1 MTIPRPDLTIRN
13 IRRYR
18 AIAGVFIKYGFGEI
32 VDRMHLSRVLKFG
45 RQILR
50 RKPPEEISAAARVRL
65 ALEELGPTF
74 VKLGQV
80 LSMRPFLIPFELVE
94 ELTKLHD
101 QVAPMDWELAKDAI
115 ESNLGCPSENVFESI
130 DSTPIAA
137 ASLSQVHRAR
147 LRDGSDVVIK
157 IQRPGVKKMIEA
169 DMVILKDIAQLLEK
183 HIPESRQ
190 YEPVGVVDELARSTR
205 KEINFLYEARNIE
218 IFSRNFADDDTIFVP
233 RVFWEY
239 STRNMIT
246 MERIDGVK
254 ITDFAKLD
262 ELGIDRRE
270 ICKKGGDLVF
280 AMVFEHSFFHADPHP
295 GNLFVTRDGRIA
307 PVDYGM
313 IGVLSSSQLNELGEI
328 LTCVVSNDAYGVVNA
343 FSRADVIPDRAV
355 PQALEADISEML
367 IRYHKIPL
375 ARIDMATLFDE
386 FFDIVH
392 RHGLRIKS
400 EFMVLGKALV
410 TYEEVARQLDP
421 DYDLIKSAA
430 PYVRKL
436 AIKQFGLAQVLKDM
450 KVGAAELR
458 EFLVKFPS
466 EARRLTSKLNKG
478 EALIK
483 LDLKGLERLIV
494 ELDRSTNRLAFAL
507 VIAAI
512 IVGSSLVL
520 TLDIGVKFLG
530 LPILGLT
537 GYLFAGILGA
547 GLVISILRSGKL

>member
-1 MTIPRPDLTIRN
+1 LTIPRPDLTIRN